1 MAAWSEYVLQ
11 SFICKH
17 TRIPYIYIYIY
28 TSMRPFI
35 CRQIQGPRG
44 SFLLGAYKW
53 GCLFQSFKGVKKN
66 QIFHSRISAERNSY
80 WRGWGGG
87 ERPIALLPIQY
98 TVIKETCCSLTIIGE
113 VPAPRPTHYCVSGG
127 KKGLTERFPS

>member
-1 MAAWSEYVLQ
+1 MQAHTYTVCAR
-11 SFICKH
+11 SFVDKFRALVDPSC
-17 TRIPYIYIYIY
+17 
-28 TSMRPFI
+28 
-35 CRQIQGPRG
+35 
-44 SFLLGAYKW
+44 LGLINGDAY
-53 GCLFQSFKGVKKN
+53 FKVSRGVKKN
-66 QIFHSRISAERNSY
+66 QFFHSTMSAERNSY
-80 WRGWGGG
+80 WGGGG